1 MKINLSYFKNKSNMK
16 NIKKYQLFSI
26 NCDGFI
32 IKLTLTIIN
41 NKFLIWTYK
50 HLFYIIHDYFKQA
63 KSFSNYPCYKH
74 T

>member
-1 MKINLSYFKNKSNMK
+1 MKINLSYFKNKSNMN

-26 NCDGFI
+26 NCDGFT

-50 HLFYIIHDYFKQA
+50 HLFYIIHDYFMQA